1 MDEVEGCEAPADDE
15 GVLVIAKGSWEHKK
29 LRANFS
35 TALNFSRSAAGP
47 L

>member
-1 MDEVEGCEAPADDE
+1 VDKVEGCEAPADDK

-29 LRANFS
+29 LWANFS
-35 TALNFSRSAAGP
+35 TASNVSRAAAGP